1 MKTLIKSSVR
11 YGTVKLIGR
20 LLKPLA
26 EVGVLSFPEMNE
38 ILANLKHL
46 AKSGDLCPDVQIKLI
61 SQSEAAEILGLKL
74 STFRKMEREKY
85 FTFKRR
91 SFKKGNTVRYVN
103 RDVIQYALSLD
114 EDNAFDGIKE

>member
-1 MKTLIKSSVR
+1 MKDLIKSSVR

-38 ILANLKHL
+38 ILANLNHL
-46 AKSGDLCPDVQIKLI
+46 AKSGNLCPEIPVKLI

-74 STFRKMEREKY
+74 STFRKMERENY

-91 SFKKGNTVRYVN
+91 TFKKGNTVRYVN
-103 RDVIQYALSLD
+103 RDIVQFALTLEEGNID
-114 EDNAFDGIKE
+114 EEN

>member
-11 YGTVKLIGR
+11 YGTVKLVGR

-38 ILANLKHL
+38 IMANLNHL
-46 AKSGDLCPDVQIKLI
+46 AKSGDLCPDISIKLI

-74 STFRKMEREKY
+74 ATFRMMERQNY

-91 SFKKGNTVRYVN
+91 VFKKGNTVRYVN
-103 RDVIQYALSLD
+103 RDVVQFALTLD
-114 EDNAFDGIKE
+114 EDNAASET